1 MSEPS
6 VPSFLRPPHQR
17 RRHRARQGGAAPAS
31 SPLVVLWL
39 LRMLVPLGAHKHLVN
54 RSGFSNDTVA
64 EVVGLAHW
72 VDPEDREF
80 DPALVRTELRKLHAE
95 AEEQADSPASPATA
109 LRLPPFLAHNIQR
122 LSGLVGLSDTDQHIL
137 AFVVHLHSERVL
149 DDTADWLG
157 TLSSAKV
164 FHALSVILDRPAEE
178 VRTALGSQG
187 VLARSGLV
195 SVDRSGTSVLRSKLD
210 LLSDNFAD
218 HISSHDADPITLLR
232 DVVTLAGPA
241 TLALDDYAH
250 IGNHLAVLQP
260 YLRHALA
267 SGRKGVN
274 IFVHG
279 EPGTG
284 KSQLVKVLARAMGCD
299 LFEVASEDS
308 DGDPVGGSRRLRA
321 FRAAQSFFASRQALM
336 LFDEVEDVFDDGSDR
351 LGSRSTAQSHKAWI
365 NRTLEENPVP
375 TFWLSNAVGSMDA
388 AFIRRFDLVFELP
401 VPPRAQRQ
409 RIVQAACGDLL
420 PPAALQR
427 IAESEVLAPAVVS
440 RAASVVRSIVPEV
453 GTQAGAEAFELMV
466 NNTLQAQGHPVIL
479 RHDPTRLP
487 EVYDPAFIRADVDL
501 AALAQGLVR
510 TRAGRLCLYGP
521 PGTGKTAWGHW
532 LAGQLGMPL
541 LVRRASDLVSKYLGE
556 TEQNIAR
563 AFRQAT
569 QDGAVLLL
577 DEVDSFLQD
586 RRGAQRSWEVSQV
599 NEMLTQMEAFAGV
612 FIASTN
618 LMTQLDQAAL
628 RRFDVKVR
636 LDYLLPAQARELFI
650 RHSKHMHADQRL
662 GAERQPDSV
671 ARAADATACTPS
683 ASAKTDHP
691 GSAPDLAVALERLAR
706 LHQLTPGDFAAVVRQ
721 SRLRPLVS
729 PVDLV
734 AALERECALKAGND
748 RGGQGGGMGFLG

>member
-39 LRMLVPLGAHKHLVN
+39 LRMLVTLGAHKHLVN

-95 AEEQADSPASPATA
+95 AEEQADSPTSPATA

-178 VRTALGSQG
+178 VRTAMGAQG

-284 KSQLVKVLARAMGCD
+284 KSQLVKVLARAMGCE

-336 LFDEVEDVFDDGSDR
+336 LFDEVEDVFDDGDR
-351 LGSRSTAQSHKAWI
+351 LGSRSTAQSHKAWV

-501 AALAQGLVR
+501 AELAQGLVR

-650 RHSKHMHADQRL
+650 RHSKQMNTS
-662 GAERQPDSV
+662 ERKWPEKLEIFPEPFPQPGLSQ
-671 ARAADATACTPS
+671 
-683 ASAKTDHP
+683 
-691 GSAPDLAVALERLAR
+691 ALERLAR

-721 SRLRPLVS
+721 SRLRPLAS